1 MRLRSVT
8 GVTSV
13 ADDSTVTT
21 SVTGATK
28 MSDNMRHQ
36 GIVDDCTACMK
47 DQLAELRAEL
57 TSERMGAEWVNERLA
72 RSEERNAGRDLHT
85 QLGYNAELNA
95 AIARIRDLCA
105 DLPRRRA
112 WEIGSAERL
121 VWDVLHILDGG
132 TE

>member
-72 RSEERNAGRDLHT
+72 RSEERNAAVCYALTGGNPSLDGT
-85 QLGYNAELNA
+85 A
-95 AIARIRDLCA
+95 
-105 DLPRRRA
+105 
-112 WEIGSAERL
+112 SARL
-121 VWDVLHILDGG
+121 VTEILRTLRALDGG

>member
-1 MRLRSVT
+1 MSCRSCHDAYQPEIDRLRT
-8 GVTSV
+8 E
-13 ADDSTVTT
+13 
-21 SVTGATK
+21 
-28 MSDNMRHQ
+28 
-36 GIVDDCTACMK
+36 
-47 DQLAELRAEL
+47 LA
-57 TSERMGAEWVNERLA
+57 
-72 RSEERNAGRDLHT
+72 NAGRDLHT

-112 WEIGSAERL
+112 WEIVSAERL